1 MTHSGL
7 IIFICKFSVSL
18 DLPLIYPK
26 VKIAI
31 ACLSGE
37 GEKRGGLR
45 EQALMRREDLSNT
58 REEERRRGGPRKE
71 EGGMM
76 VRRESS
82 PRREGGARR
91 ESSPRK
97 EDPVGIPVGIPVGNS
112 VGIPVGRRENS
123 SRHSSLVSRTSQV
136 LLAKESSQTHT
147 YFH

>member
-1 MTHSGL
+1 MALSGR
-7 IIFICKFSVSL
+7 INFICKFSVSS
-18 DLPLIYPK
+18 DLLLLYPK
-26 VKIAI
+26 LKIAI

-37 GEKRGGLR
+37 GDKRGGLR
-45 EQALMRREDLSNT
+45 EQALMRREDLGNT

-97 EDPVGIPVGIPVGNS
+97 EDPVGIPVGIPVG
-112 VGIPVGRRENS
+112 RRENS

-136 LLAKESSQTHT
+136 LAKESSQTHT
-147 YFH
+147 YYH

>member
-1 MTHSGL
+1 MALSGR
-7 IIFICKFSVSL
+7 ITFICKFSVSS
-18 DLPLIYPK
+18 DLLLLYPK
-26 VKIAI
+26 LKIAI

-58 REEERRRGGPRKE
+58 REEERRMASPRKE

-91 ESSPRK
+91 ERYGSLFLHHLCLLLYLIQCALNHI
-97 EDPVGIPVGIPVGNS
+97 VGV
-112 VGIPVGRRENS
+112 
-123 SRHSSLVSRTSQV
+123 SLCTN
-136 LLAKESSQTHT
+136 
-147 YFH
+147 